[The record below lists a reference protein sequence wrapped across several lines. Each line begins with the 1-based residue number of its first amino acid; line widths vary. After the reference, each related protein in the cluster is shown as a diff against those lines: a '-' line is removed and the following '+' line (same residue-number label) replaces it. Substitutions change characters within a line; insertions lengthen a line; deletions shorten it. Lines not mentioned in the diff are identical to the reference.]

1 MTDPRPT
8 REGCDRAAKI
18 LILLATLVLILAT
31 WAALHR

>member
-18 LILLATLVLILAT
+18 LILFGWLVVLLAT
-31 WAALHR
+31 WAYFR